1 MNKQSKKSQ
10 PSQEDL
16 KRLRG
21 QDLVVDFLVR
31 ERIPVTRRNY
41 LIANYG
47 DPDYD
52 KTEDWGGELEAE
64 LPEFLQ
70 EE

>member
-16 KRLRG
+16 NRLRG

-31 ERIPVTRRNY
+31 ERIPVTRKNY
-41 LIANYG
+41 LFANYG